1 MYECPSHVSPGDSG
15 INTKAP
21 SVVADGDLERE
32 DMMEQKPPL
41 AGISETE
48 KRVKE
53 SIFPGSLHLNSEAP
67 GTTRILPN
75 QQTNLEQLARPSQ
88 MVKTA
93 IANLINYQVITGC
106 KGQRS
111 KWLFVS
117 LN

>member
-1 MYECPSHVSPGDSG
+1 MCDSLMTCQEFTLSTRSLTHLLMYVCTRVS
-15 INTKAP
+15 
-21 SVVADGDLERE
+21 
-32 DMMEQKPPL
+32 L
-41 AGISETE
+41 AASR

-53 SIFPGSLHLNSEAP
+53 SIFPGSLHPNSEAP

-93 IANLINYQVITGC
+93 IANLINYQVITGF

-117 LN
+117 LYGRHASINCIVQ